1 MFNKKILLVR
11 NEETFLVNA
20 IKNALLDAH
29 FIVVEASYVLSDLSG
44 KTKDTDLILL
54 YTDTEFEEHRDVMVY
69 FKDLCVDIAKSLNMN
84 QDDVELSALCGLLH
98 DIGRFEQWK
107 RYGTYND
114 SQSVDH
120 GDLGAELLKE
130 RDLINAFSMTN
141 HNTILN
147 AVKNHNKYRVPQTLD
162 DRDKLFTDV
171 TRDADKIDIL
181 YLFAEGFLTSRLH
194 GAAISESVYQSLMKQ
209 ENICTRAIKTKADVV
224 AFHLAFVFDLN
235 STRSFEI
242 VKENDYV
249 DKMIDRSM
257 GETTNAELKT
267 QLENLRKHIDRY
279 VADKTRR

>member
-1 MFNKKILLVR
+1 MTTAAEKEFLLFTDPYKKFGEKILLKISHTLRV
-11 NEETFLVNA
+11 
-20 IKNALLDAH
+20 
-29 FIVVEASYVLSDLSG
+29 
-44 KTKDTDLILL
+44 
-54 YTDTEFEEHRDVMVY
+54 
-69 FKDLCVDIAKSLNMN
+69 KDLCVDIAKSLNMN

-209 ENICTRAIKTKADVV
+209 ENICTRTIKTKADVV

-235 STRSFEI
+235 FTRSFEI

-267 QLENLRKHIDRY
+267 QLENLRKHVDRY